1 MAFRPR
7 LRERRE
13 RGIPLR
19 AVVPNAITALA
30 LCSGLS
36 GVRFAIGG
44 EWERAVGMIVLAGVL
59 DGLDGRVARMLRGE
73 SRFGAELD
81 SLADAISF
89 GVSPAL
95 VLYLWSL
102 QYAPRLGWISAL
114 MLAVFCALRLA
125 RFNAQIDAD
134 EQPRKAAG
142 YFTGV
147 PAPAGAGTGDA
158 AVDRVAVDRAA
169 GASVLLAGR
178 AMGRGRRDADGVERP
193 DLQLEIVPAAPHDPV
208 RGDRGGGRAW
218 RVAGGVPVAD
228 ADRSERRVSRGDPV
242 FDRRLCADQAA
253 RWRCSVAGS
262 ASASW
267 AGIDPPIPGTTRRL
281 IDIRRSTRAN
291 RSGWKSPASICPLAS
306 RAMCRHCGA
315 IDAHITMP
323 ANAIAPAKTI
333 IETIAIMFA
342 SLTRTHLVTG
352 ALTNKLSTGSV
363 TLWKKRLF

>member
-147 PAPAGAGTGDA
+147 PAPAGAGLAMLPLIAWLWTGQPALRSYWLVAPWVA
-158 AVDRVAVDRAA
+158 AVATLMVSSVPTYSWKSFRLRRTIRFEAIAAVVVLGALLVAFPWQTLTAVSGAYLVAIPFSIA
-169 GASVLLAGR
+169 GYAR
-178 AMGRGRRDADGVERP
+178 IRRR
-193 DLQLEIVPAAPHDPV
+193 
-208 RGDRGGGRAW
+208 
-218 RVAGGVPVAD
+218 AGGVASRAAPV
-228 ADRSERRVSRGDPV
+228 P
-242 FDRRLCADQAA
+242 
-253 RWRCSVAGS
+253 AG
-262 ASASW
+262 
-267 AGIDPPIPGTTRRL
+267 
-281 IDIRRSTRAN
+281 
-291 RSGWKSPASICPLAS
+291 PASIPRS
-306 RAMCRHCGA
+306 PEQPGA
-315 IDAHITMP
+315 
-323 ANAIAPAKTI
+323 
-333 IETIAIMFA
+333 
-342 SLTRTHLVTG
+342 
-352 ALTNKLSTGSV
+352 
-363 TLWKKRLF
+363 

>member
-1 MAFRPR
+1 MAVRPR
-7 LRERRE
+7 FRARPRP

-30 LCSGLS
+30 LCAGLS
-36 GVRFAIGG
+36 SVRFAIGG

-102 QYAPRLGWISAL
+102 QYAPRLGWTCAL

-147 PAPAGAGTGDA
+147 PAPAGAGLAMLPLFTWLWSGEVVLRSYWLVGPWVATVATLMVSSVPTYSWKSFRLRRTVRFEAIAVVVVIAGTLVAYPWQTLTGISA
-158 AVDRVAVDRAA
+158 LY
-169 GASVLLAGR
+169 LLTIPFAIVGYAR
-178 AMGRGRRDADGVERP
+178 IRRRADGAASPER
-193 DLQLEIVPAAPHDPV
+193 A
-208 RGDRGGGRAW
+208 
-218 RVAGGVPVAD
+218 
-228 ADRSERRVSRGDPV
+228 
-242 FDRRLCADQAA
+242 
-253 RWRCSVAGS
+253 
-262 ASASW
+262 
-267 AGIDPPIPGTTRRL
+267 
-281 IDIRRSTRAN
+281 
-291 RSGWKSPASICPLAS
+291 PASGPS
-306 RAMCRHCGA
+306 
-315 IDAHITMP
+315 P
-323 ANAIAPAKTI
+323 IA
-333 IETIAIMFA
+333 
-342 SLTRTHLVTG
+342 
-352 ALTNKLSTGSV
+352 
-363 TLWKKRLF
+363 